1 MIGKAREICEFG
13 KNVVVVFVLKR
24 VVMFHDGVCQQKEQ

>member
-1 MIGKAREICEFG
+1 MNLE